1 MATGVDFAL
10 SSYTVPAVDGADFI
24 LGSYSFEIV
33 YKIKLG
39 DLSVT
44 KMYLGDSPVVRS
56 YLGDVQ
62 ISG

>member
-24 LGSYSFEIV
+24 LVNYSFEIA

-39 DLSVT
+39 DLNVT
-44 KMYLGDSPVVRS
+44 KMYLGELPVYRS

-62 ISG
+62 TSG